1 MESNETK
8 THLDKFNEALDSGEF
23 RQIRYTLN
31 NALRPTEVALL
42 IEKSPPKERQILW
55 NLISQ
60 EQEADVLQNLS
71 DDIQADILSRM
82 NSEEVLALTESLD
95 SDDMVDILQQ
105 LPDRVMKETLQ
116 IMDTQNRSR
125 VEQLLS
131 YPEDTAG
138 GLMNTDTTTIRPDI
152 TVETTLRY
160 IRRHDEIP
168 EMTDSLI
175 VVSRKDSYIGLLPLT
190 KLLVSDPS
198 ITIREIMNTDIEPIN
213 AMMPDDEVAKRF
225 EEHDLV
231 SAPVTDDDGR
241 LLGRITID
249 DVVDVI
255 REDADHSLMSMAGL
269 DEDEDTFAPV
279 MRTTRRRAVWLGIN
293 LLTAFIASAVIGIFE
308 DTIEKVVAL
317 AVLMPIVA
325 SMGGNAGTQSLTVA
339 VRALATKDLTTAN
352 LWRVIRREVMVG
364 LVNREVIVG
373 SLNGIL
379 WALVIAA
386 VAVVWFQEINIG
398 IVIALAIVINLIAGA
413 IAGTLLPIG
422 LKAMGI
428 DPALAGSVL
437 LTTITDVVGFFA
449 FLGLAT
455 LFYA

>member
-1 MESNETK
+1 MAQNESMSQ
-8 THLDKFNEALDSGEF
+8 LDKLNEALDSGEL
-23 RQIRYTLN
+23 RQVRFTLN
-31 NALRPTEVALL
+31 HTLRPTEVARL

-55 NLISQ
+55 SLISADL
-60 EQEADVLQNLS
+60 EADVLQHLG

-82 NSEEVLALTESLD
+82 DSEEVLALTESLE

-105 LPDRVMKETLQ
+105 LPNRVMKETLK
-116 IMDTQNRSR
+116 IMDKQNRRR
-125 VEQLLS
+125 VEKLLS

-213 AMMPDDEVAKRF
+213 ANMPDDQVALLF

-231 SAPVTDDDGR
+231 SSPVVDDDGK
-241 LLGRITID
+241 LMGRITID

-279 MRTTRRRAVWLGIN
+279 MKTTRRRAVWLGIN

-325 SMGGNAGTQSLTVA
+325 SMGGIAGSQTLTLVIRGQALGHVERSNAGWL
-339 VRALATKDLTTAN
+339 L
-352 LWRVIRREVMVG
+352 
-364 LVNREVIVG
+364 NREMIVG
-373 SLNGIL
+373 TLNGIL
-379 WALVIAA
+379 WAAVIAVIA
-386 VAVVWFQEINIG
+386 TAWFQDINIG
-398 IVIALAIVINLIAGA
+398 IIIALAIIINLVAGA
-413 IAGTLLPIG
+413 IAGTLLPVG

-455 LFYA
+455 VFYS

>member
-1 MESNETK
+1 MATPMATKETK
-8 THLDKFNEALDSGEF
+8 TQLDKLNDALDSGEF
-23 RQIRYTLN
+23 RQIRFTLN
-31 NALRPTEVALL
+31 HTLRPTEVARL

-55 NLISQ
+55 NLVSQ
-60 EQEADVLQNLS
+60 ELEAEVLQHLG

-95 SDDMVDILQQ
+95 SDDMVDVLQQ
-105 LPDRVMKETLQ
+105 LPNRVMKETLR
-116 IMDTQNRSR
+116 IMDKQNRSR
-125 VEQLLS
+125 VEKLLS

-190 KLLVSDPS
+190 KLLVSDPG
-198 ITIREIMNTDIEPIN
+198 ITIREIMNTDIEPIE
-213 AMMPDDEVAKRF
+213 ASMPDDQVAALF

-231 SAPVTDDDGR
+231 SAPVVDTDGK

-279 MRTTRRRAVWLGIN
+279 MKTTRRRAVWLGIN
-293 LLTAFIASAVIGIFE
+293 LLTAFIASAVIGLFE
-308 DTIEKVVAL
+308 DTIDKVVAL

-325 SMGGNAGTQSLTVA
+325 SMGGIAGSQTLTLVIRGQALGHVERSNAGWL
-339 VRALATKDLTTAN
+339 L
-352 LWRVIRREVMVG
+352 
-364 LVNREVIVG
+364 NREMVVG
-373 SLNGIL
+373 VLNGLL
-379 WALVIAA
+379 WAVVIAV
-386 VAVVWFQEINIG
+386 VATIWFGDINIG
-398 IVIALAIVINLIAGA
+398 IIIALAIVINLVAGA

-455 LFYA
+455 IFYA

>member
-1 MESNETK
+1 MAQNESMSQ
-8 THLDKFNEALDSGEF
+8 LDKLNEALDSGEL
-23 RQIRYTLN
+23 RQVRFTLN
-31 NALRPTEVALL
+31 HTLRPTEVARL

-55 NLISQ
+55 NLVSSDL
-60 EQEADVLQNLS
+60 EADVLQHLS
-71 DDIQADILSRM
+71 DEIQADILSRM
-82 NSEEVLALTESLD
+82 DTEEVLALTESLE
-95 SDDMVDILQQ
+95 SDDMVDVLQQ
-105 LPDRVMKETLQ
+105 LPNRVMKETLK
-116 IMDTQNRSR
+116 IMDKQNLRR
-125 VEQLLS
+125 VEKLLS

-138 GLMNTDTTTIRPDI
+138 GLMNTDTTTVRPDI
-152 TVETTLRY
+152 TIETALRY
-160 IRRHDEIP
+160 MRRHDEIP

-175 VVSRKDSYIGLLPLT
+175 VVSRKDSFIGLLPLT
-190 KLLVSDPS
+190 KLLVSDPT
-198 ITIREIMNTDIEPIN
+198 ITIREIMITDIEPIN
-213 AMMPDDEVAKRF
+213 ASMPDDQVALLF

-231 SAPVTDDDGR
+231 SAPVVDDQGK

-279 MRTTRRRAVWLGIN
+279 MKTTRRRAVWLGIN

-325 SMGGNAGTQSLTVA
+325 SMGGIAGSQTLTLVIRGQALGHVERANAGWL
-339 VRALATKDLTTAN
+339 L
-352 LWRVIRREVMVG
+352 
-364 LVNREVIVG
+364 NREMIVG
-373 SLNGIL
+373 TLNGIL
-379 WALVIAA
+379 WAAVIAVIA
-386 VAVVWFQEINIG
+386 TAWFQDINIG
-398 IVIALAIVINLIAGA
+398 IIIALAIVINLVAGA
-413 IAGTLLPIG
+413 IAGTLLPVG
-422 LKAMGI
+422 LKSMGI

-455 LFYA
+455 VFYS